1 MKILPK
7 VDQNVTEKGQGCGQV
22 STDVSLFC
30 FKKILKKLS
39 WTWQMTEAASELDAQ
54 NLKNGV
60 DTQNL
65 QFEFR
70 LRLYIAC

>member
-1 MKILPK
+1 
-7 VDQNVTEKGQGCGQV
+7 
-22 STDVSLFC
+22 
-30 FKKILKKLS
+30 
-39 WTWQMTEAASELDAQ
+39 MTEAASELDAQ

-70 LRLYIAC
+70 LRLYIVC